1 MGRDTARF
9 GSLLL
14 ALSCLLFWCSTSSA
28 PAVSTGTPETFT
40 IEPGTVRQGDKAQT
54 PVVATIRLRLPA
66 IHYFVC
72 RIRSADPGKVSFN
85 DIVFEK
91 GQQEGT
97 CKGQVNWT
105 GIFLDCTVRVSVFNM
120 DVPDE
125 KLWFTL
131 HLKARNLE

>member
-1 MGRDTARF
+1 MGMTTARF
-9 GSLLL
+9 TLL
-14 ALSCLLFWCSTSSA
+14 CFLLWA
-28 PAVSTGTPETFT
+28 AVRPAAAVTTGTPETFT
-40 IEPGTVRQGDKAQT
+40 IDPGTVRQGEKAQT
-54 PVVATIRLRLPA
+54 PVVATIRLRTPS
-66 IHYFVC
+66 IHYFIC

-85 DIVFEK
+85 DIIFEK

-105 GIFLDCTVRVSVFNM
+105 GILQECTVRICAFNM

-131 HLKARNLE
+131 HLKTRNLDQ